1 MSRDASVVISEMIE
15 AIDYL
20 DSALDEHDFKS
31 FTQNITLRFAEQRAI
46 EIISEASHHLPV
58 DLVVNEPGIQWSKI
72 RGMGNYLRH
81 EYHNIQDEVVWDVA
95 INRLDDLRAALVRML
110 TRL

>member
-15 AIDYL
+15 TIDYL
-20 DSALDEHDFKS
+20 DSALNEHDFKS
-31 FTQNITLRFAEQRAI
+31 FTQNITLRFAAQRAM
-46 EIISEASHHLPV
+46 EIISEASRHLPV
-58 DLVVNEPGIQWSKI
+58 ERVVSGPDIQWNKI

-95 INRLDDLRAALVRML
+95 INRLDDLRAALVRMV